1 MSSSNPRTGLPALW
15 SAGGCVATLTA
26 TSASGNCMPSDSVGA
41 GGNVFSAV
49 RAAVATCAVFV
60 SARVVPTSGERERRT
75 FARVCD
81 RFRAEVGSGCKPD
94 KRSSF
99 VFDTLNPKGEMYA
112 QEE

>member
-15 SAGGCVATLTA
+15 SSRGCVATLTA
-26 TSASGNCMPSDSVGA
+26 TSASGNCLPSNSMGA
-41 GGNVFSAV
+41 GGNVFSAG
-49 RAAVATCAVFV
+49 RAAIAACAVLV
-60 SARVVPTSGERERRT
+60 SARVVPTSGET
-75 FARVCD
+75 HANFARVWGG
-81 RFRAEVGSGCKPD
+81 FRAEAGSGCKPD